1 MRFWTSIKKK
11 LPPLGREVV
20 GWNESWLNDDFNP
33 RGTCACFLTDSG
45 WVISWWCSDCD
56 EYHTKRPGQMSEG
69 EFDPG
74 EPTHWVWMPVKTK
87 PKAKK
92 KPMFPKP
99 NPKII

>member
-1 MRFWTSIKKK
+1 
-11 LPPLGREVV
+11 
-20 GWNESWLNDDFNP
+20 
-33 RGTCACFLTDSG
+33 
-45 WVISWWCSDCD
+45 
-56 EYHTKRPGQMSEG
+56 MSEG